1 MGVSIWLQF
10 VSTVV
15 TNSGS
20 IELSYAVVFV
30 VARREKPMRTIYLIA
45 NAVFAA
51 IVAFT
56 LFISTV
62 EAQHRGSTDA
72 TITFFYYE
80 DVEAAAAFYERI
92 LGFEMTMNQDWVKI
106 LRITPTSSVGL
117 VQQGRGFHD
126 VSEDKPAMLSIVTEN
141 IDAWYDFLVEADVV
155 IRKELPDKQTKPKP
169 TDAPVRGFVVE
180 DPGGYTVEFFSWQN
194 TE

>member
-1 MGVSIWLQF
+1 MRSI
-10 VSTVV
+10 
-15 TNSGS
+15 
-20 IELSYAVVFV
+20 Y
-30 VARREKPMRTIYLIA
+30 PIA
-45 NAVFAA
+45 SAVFGA

-56 LFISTV
+56 QLISTV
-62 EAQHRGSTDA
+62 EAQHRGSIDA
-72 TITFFYYE
+72 TITFFYYD
-80 DVEAAAAFYERI
+80 DVEAVAPFYERI

-106 LRITPTSSVGL
+106 FRITPTSSIGL
-117 VQQGRGFHD
+117 VQQGHGFHD

-141 IDAWYDFLVEADVV
+141 IDAWYEYLVDSGVE
-155 IRKELPDKQTKPKP
+155 IRKELPDNRSKLKP